1 MHSSISY
8 KQIHYPDF
16 MKFSDIP
23 GHESAKQRLRAMADG
38 HLPHALLIAAPEGVG
53 EMMLARAFVQYL
65 HCTNH
70 TPDGDSCGVCPACV
84 QHQTFNHV
92 DTHFVYPVLKKKSG
106 GITISDDY
114 LPEWR
119 RFLTDD
125 PWMDFRSWPAML
137 GKPDGQPRIYVDD
150 ADELRRKL
158 SFTARASMHKVALI
172 WLPEKLMEAAANKLL
187 KLLEEPAPDTMFVL
201 VSNEPGQILPTIYSR
216 TQRIELKRLPDST
229 VAGLLMTE
237 CAVNEADAMA
247 AAHNA
252 EGNYPAALS
261 AIKASDVSSRFLELF
276 MRLMR
281 SAYGRKV
288 ADLKVWSEKVAELGR
303 DSESRFLTYCERM
316 VRENFILNLHN
327 PALNYLDSAEQAFSA
342 RFCPFINERNV
353 ERIISELE
361 RARIDIEGNGNA
373 KIVLFDLAIQIIILL
388 RL

>member
-1 MHSSISY
+1 
-8 KQIHYPDF
+8 

-23 GHESAKQRLRAMADG
+23 GHESAKERMRAMVAEG
-38 HLPHALLIAAPEGVG
+38 RIPHALLISAPIGSG
-53 EMMLARAFVQYL
+53 EMMLARAFAQYI

-70 TPDGDSCGVCPACV
+70 TADGDSCGVCPACI

-92 DTHFVYPVLKKKSG
+92 DTHFVFPVLKKKSG
-106 GITISDDY
+106 GVTLSDDY
-114 LPEWR
+114 ISEWK

-125 PWMDFRSWPAML
+125 PWMDFRAWPTQL
-137 GKPDGQPRIYVDD
+137 GQPNGQPRIYVDD

-158 SFTARASMHKVALI
+158 SFTARTSAHKIALV
-172 WLPEKLMEAAANKLL
+172 WLPEKMMEAAANKLL
-187 KLLEEPAPDTMFVL
+187 KLLEEPSSDTIFIL
-201 VSNEPGQILPTIYSR
+201 VSNNTSQILPTIYSR
-216 TQRIELKRLPDST
+216 TQRMELRRLSDST
-229 VAGLLMTE
+229 VASMLMAD
-237 CAVNEADAMA
+237 CGVNEADALA

-252 EGNYPAALS
+252 EGNYSAALS
-261 AIKASDVSSRFLELF
+261 SLRSSEISSTFLELF

-288 ADLKVWSEKVAELGR
+288 ADLKVWSEKLAELGR
-303 DSESRFLTYCERM
+303 DSESRFLAYCERM

-327 PALNYLDSAEQAFSA
+327 PDLNYLDSAEQAFSA

-353 ERIISELE
+353 EKLISEFE

-373 KIVLFDLAIQIIILL
+373 KIVLFDLAIQVIMLL